1 MGLETFTFI
10 SSFNTANP
18 VGATDPKSA
27 GDNHIRGMKAAIL
40 ATFAAITGAVT
51 ASHTELNNLTGVT
64 GKTGTG
70 NLVLSASPTL
80 TGTVTAGTVN
90 ASSLGT
96 SPLNASNLSSGTVPD
111 ARFPATLP
119 AASGVNL
126 TALNASNI
134 ASGSLAD
141 ARLSSN
147 VPLKNAANTFTDF
160 QTLSGSK
167 YLIFD
172 NSGVYGYI
180 GAGSPLGGT
189 AGNLGM
195 RAEVALQFFTGG
207 GNPAL
212 TISSSGNYDFK
223 AGTVTTTGGSASE
236 VGFKGIPVVD
246 KRGSSWTLT
255 AADNGKHII
264 FNSGATLTVPAGLP
278 IGFACTTQQCQSS
291 GTMTVA
297 QSSTTIYWSG
307 TDFTSGNRTISRAGV
322 ASIVSYDTDVF
333 LISGT
338 DIS

>member
-1 MGLETFTFI
+1 MGLETATYI
-10 SSFNTANP
+10 NGLVATNP

-27 GDNHIRGMKAAIL
+27 GDDHLRLIKATLL

-51 ASHTELNNLTGVT
+51 ATHTELNYVHGVT
-64 GKTGTG
+64 GVEGTG
-70 NLVLSASPTL
+70 KLVLALAGALPVLSGVNL
-80 TGTVTAGTVN
+80 TA
-90 ASSLGT
+90 
-96 SPLNASNLSSGTVPD
+96 LNASNLASGTVPD

-119 AASGVNL
+119 AASAANL
-126 TALNASNI
+126 TSIPAANLT
-134 ASGSLAD
+134 GSIAD

-147 VPLKNAANTFTDF
+147 VPLKNAANTFTDY

-189 AGNLGM
+189 AGNLGV

-212 TISSSGNYDFK
+212 TISSGGNYDFK